1 MYRYYS
7 ALQATDSYQVL
18 PRPLYLHN
26 DNAVVITLD
35 IKPFPENSVIAP
47 FAATNTNVLPG
58 LTPYSV
64 ELKAAQA
71 ATEYDATALNGIGT
85 GAKITTTVTESP
97 DGTIG
102 TFLGSATVVGA
113 VAAAPSTTYTPTTDG
128 VGTGFEVTFTQSAPG
143 AFNPTAVTIVNAG
156 SGYVVGDEL
165 TFVVGGLTTVVTLV
179 ADNFNTGFFITAA
192 VSSTVGKDYAN
203 GDVLR
208 ITLTETVDTVV
219 YTYEALFTV
228 SNTMLVSAG
237 AVPLKLNVGETS
249 VVPALAFRVQGT
261 DDRSVLALLAEPI

>member
-7 ALQATDSYQVL
+7 ALQASDGYQELV
-18 PRPLYLHN
+18 RPLYLHN

-71 ATEYDATALNGIGT
+71 ATAYPVRNETGNGS
-85 GAKITTTVTESP
+85 GAEITTTVTESP

-102 TFLGSATVVGA
+102 TFPGSATVVGA

-165 TFVVGGLTTVVTLV
+165 TFDVGGLSTVVTLV
-179 ADNFNTGFFITAA
+179 NDNFNTGFFITAA
-192 VSSTVGKDYAN
+192 VSSTVGEDYAN
-203 GDVLR
+203 GDVVA
-208 ITLTETVDTVV
+208 ITLEETVDAVV

-228 SNTMLVSAG
+228 SNAMLEAAG

>member
-7 ALQATDSYQVL
+7 ALQASDSYQVL

-35 IKPFPENSVIAP
+35 IKPFPEDSVIAP
-47 FAATNTNVLPG
+47 FAATNTDVLPG

-71 ATEYDATALNGIGT
+71 ATEYPATTINGIGT
-85 GAKITTTVTESP
+85 GAKITTTVTETQ
-97 DGTIG
+97 DGTIENL
-102 TFLGSATVVGA
+102 TNMSYDVGSPGATA
-113 VAAAPSTTYTPTTDG
+113 VTEYRPTTDG
-128 VGTGFEVTFTQSAPG
+128 NGTGFVVRFSTSVG
-143 AFNPTAVTIVNAG
+143 AMNPTNVQIVSAG
-156 SGYVVGDEL
+156 SGYEVGDTL
-165 TFVVGGLTTVVTLV
+165 VYTILGQTVTATTVTG
-179 ADNFNTGFFITAA
+179 NYGTGFFITTA

-208 ITLTETVDTVV
+208 ITLTETVDAVV

-228 SNTMLVSAG
+228 SNAMLEAAG

>member
-1 MYRYYS
+1 MYRYYP
-7 ALQATDSYQVL
+7 ALQATDGYQAL

-26 DNAVVITLD
+26 DNADAITLN

-58 LTPYSV
+58 LTPFSP
-64 ELKAAQA
+64 ELKAAQS

-102 TFLGSATVVGA
+102 AFPASATSSGA
-113 VAAAPSTTYTPTTDG
+113 VAAAPSTTYKPTTDG
-128 VGTGFEVTFTQSAPG
+128 AGTNFEVTFTQSGVG
-143 AFNPTAVTIVNAG
+143 AFNPTSVTIVNAG

-179 ADNFNTGFFITAA
+179 TDNFNTGFFITTA

-203 GDVLR
+203 GDVVA
-208 ITLTETVDTVV
+208 ITLEETVDAVV
-219 YTYEALFTV
+219 YQYEALFTV
-228 SNTMLVSAG
+228 SNAMLESAG
-237 AVPLKLNVGETS
+237 AIPLKLNVGETS
-249 VVPALAFRVQGT
+249 VVPALAFQVQGNT
-261 DDRSVLALLAEPI
+261 DKSVLALLAAPI